1 MPNGDVPRAQLASFL
16 DPRYKGLKFLSP
28 DERVTI
34 YDKVKA
40 LIAAQQPAT
49 KKKRRSS
56 DAGVV
61 RESSAMDFLLGAG
74 DEDEDGDTTTSD
86 GRDES
91 EFAQYISLP
100 TPSHNSSPNQWW
112 KQYASNFPILSS
124 LAKRYLGTPSTSVPS
139 ERIFSAAGNIV
150 NCKRSCLLPSNV
162 NILVFLNKNL

>member
-1 MPNGDVPRAQLASFL
+1 MPNGDVSRSQLASFL

-34 YDKVKA
+34 YDKVKT
-40 LIAAQQPAT
+40 LIAVQQPAT
-49 KKKRRSS
+49 KKKRRSG
-56 DAGVV
+56 DAAVV
-61 RESSAMDFLLGAG
+61 RESSAMDFLLGTC
-74 DEDEDGDTTTSD
+74 DEDEGTSTND
-86 GRDES
+86 DKDET

-100 TPSHNSSPNQWW
+100 TPSHNSDPNQWW
-112 KQYASNFPILSS
+112 QQYASNFPILSS

-150 NCKRSCLLPSNV
+150 NCKWSCLLPSNV